1 MSLFH
6 LQLLSYAKHRN
17 IERTNGFDSS
27 TESGYSV
34 YVFGSDLSDYCIFDE
49 VGPFRNLRIL
59 LWASFGA
66 LEIAVTFAA
75 PLIMIS
81 VYHDFKRKMND
92 DKSRLRYYVWA
103 MIVVM
108 TLLIGP
114 IYACNSLA
122 ISSGSYFV
130 DVRVETYCLIVF
142 LVALPI
148 LDFVWAVIAIAVF
161 EFFEKAA
168 LNEKAICLDCY
179 YVNCLCRHT
188 DYYFIDSEENGTR
201 TQYLNNNEL
210 NEDQRN
216 DHSDDDESEVK
227 TRQHLNTRLNEDQ
240 RNDHSDDDESEVKTR
255 QHLNKRLKKYERKL
269 MIKLVLKNGCHLAS
283 IAFITLFAQ
292 LTLFNSVFISF
303 AVIAAPV
310 ESGSLLFLYLS
321 SLFALIS
328 VLATGLKIVHKFQT
342 SKQICIALILL
353 FFLMVGVAGGVGVF
367 VSFVYKYTLLIQE
380 YRNSRGVIAFLGPI
394 VPSVLAT
401 SVGGIFTTI
410 IPCIKN
416 PPPKDVSP
424 PKDDRNKDD
433 QKKDDSAAT
442 KDKDNQKE
450 DDSKGDGV
458 AIKEESSAASL
469 EATSPPSV
477 GGEGSTEIEVL
488 VDNN

>member
-17 IERTNGFDSS
+17 IEKTNGFDSS

-168 LNEKAICLDCY
+168 LNEKKAICLDCY

-188 DYYFIDSEENGTR
+188 DYYFIESESENGTS
-201 TQYLNNNEL
+201 TQYLNNNKL

-216 DHSDDDESEVK
+216 DHSDNDESEVR
-227 TRQHLNTRLNEDQ
+227 TRKHLNEGLN
-240 RNDHSDDDESEVKTR
+240 VYK
-255 QHLNKRLKKYERKL
+255 RKL

-394 VPSVLAT
+394 VPSVFAT

-416 PPPKDVSP
+416 PPPKDVPSP
-424 PKDDRNKDD
+424 KDKDDQKKDDPKDDRNKDD
-433 QKKDDSAAT
+433 QKKDDSKDDGA
-442 KDKDNQKE
+442 DKDDQKE
-450 DDSKGDGV
+450 DDSKEMV
-458 AIKEESSAASL
+458 QQ
-469 EATSPPSV
+469 
-477 GGEGSTEIEVL
+477 
-488 VDNN
+488 

>member
-17 IERTNGFDSS
+17 IEKTNGFDSS

-130 DVRVETYCLIVF
+130 DVRVETYCLIGF

-148 LDFVWAVIAIAVF
+148 LDVVWAVIAIAVF
-161 EFFEKAA
+161 KFFEKAA

-201 TQYLNNNEL
+201 TQLNNNEL

-216 DHSDDDESEVK
+216 DHSDDDESEVR
-227 TRQHLNTRLNEDQ
+227 TRQHLNT
-240 RNDHSDDDESEVKTR
+240 
-255 QHLNKRLKKYERKL
+255 RLKKYERKL
-269 MIKLVLKNGCHLAS
+269 MIKLVLKNGFHLAS

-328 VLATGLKIVHKFQT
+328 VLATGLKIAHKFQT

-416 PPPKDVSP
+416 PPPKDVPS

-433 QKKDDSAAT
+433 QKKDDPKDDRNKDDQKKDDPKDDGA
-442 KDKDNQKE
+442 DKDDQKE
-450 DDSKGDGV
+450 DDSKGDGA

-488 VDNN
+488 VDN

>member
-1 MSLFH
+1 M
-6 LQLLSYAKHRN
+6 
-17 IERTNGFDSS
+17 
-27 TESGYSV
+27 
-34 YVFGSDLSDYCIFDE
+34 
-49 VGPFRNLRIL
+49 
-59 LWASFGA
+59 
-66 LEIAVTFAA
+66 
-75 PLIMIS
+75 
-81 VYHDFKRKMND
+81 
-92 DKSRLRYYVWA
+92 
-103 MIVVM
+103 
-108 TLLIGP
+108 
-114 IYACNSLA
+114 
-122 ISSGSYFV
+122 
-130 DVRVETYCLIVF
+130 
-142 LVALPI
+142 
-148 LDFVWAVIAIAVF
+148 
-161 EFFEKAA
+161 
-168 LNEKAICLDCY
+168 
-179 YVNCLCRHT
+179 
-188 DYYFIDSEENGTR
+188 
-201 TQYLNNNEL
+201 
-210 NEDQRN
+210 
-216 DHSDDDESEVK
+216 K

-240 RNDHSDDDESEVKTR
+240 RNDHSNDDESEVRTR
-255 QHLNKRLKKYERKL
+255 QDLNKRLKKYECKL

-433 QKKDDSAAT
+433 QKKDDGAAT

-450 DDSKGDGV
+450 DDSKGDGA

-488 VDNN
+488 FDNN